1 MKIVDR
7 VLYSLVTIPQML
19 FSHMHGYEKKY
30 LREYH
35 PHATPASA
43 LSPRREEEPFDLKLS
58 EVAAETRMTG
68 DRKPYLDLD
77 RMLDDGMGTM
87 SAIIKT
93 TRGVRKSFRSLR
105 ENAGLDKTRADPAFY
120 AELKRKARDLG
131 IDIMGF
137 TPVPAEFIFRGK
149 RIMFPN
155 AIVCAQEMKRSDM
168 ETAPDI
174 TASVET
180 LRVYANLGHAMNRLA
195 DFMRAQG
202 IPCQVG
208 HPLMGLVLY
217 PALAARAGMGCLG
230 RQGLLI
236 TPEFGPRQRIGAIF
250 VPLEDMPWT
259 GGEQHSWVLDFCD
272 RCNLCVRCC
281 PGGAIYE
288 EPRPNTPGVF
298 TTIDNAAC
306 APWFSLYLG
315 CSVCIKVCPFSRK
328 GYDRIKQAYE
338 RNEAELV
345 IEDASSP

>member
-1 MKIVDR
+1 MEIVDR
-7 VLYSLVTIPQML
+7 ALYSMVSKVQMV
-19 FSHMHGYEKKY
+19 FSHMHGYEDRY

-35 PHATPASA
+35 PHAIEASA
-43 LSPRREEEPFDLKLS
+43 SAPRREEEPFDLKLS
-58 EVAAETRMTG
+58 EVAADMRANRG
-68 DRKPYLDLD
+68 GKPYLDLD

-87 SAIIKT
+87 SAIIKM

-105 ENAGLDKTRADPAFY
+105 ENEGLGKTRAGSAFY
-120 AELKRKARDLG
+120 TELKRNARDYG
-131 IDIMGF
+131 IDLMGF
-137 TPVPAEFIFRGK
+137 TPVSVDHIFRGK
-149 RIMFPN
+149 RILFPN
-155 AIVCAQEMKRSDM
+155 AIVCVQEMKRADM
-168 ETAPDI
+168 ETAPDLG
-174 TASVET
+174 ASVET

-195 DFMRAQG
+195 DFIRAQG

-217 PALAARAGMGCLG
+217 PALAAGAGMGCLA

-272 RCNLCVRCC
+272 RCNLCVKRC
-281 PGGAIYE
+281 PGGAIYT
-288 EPRPNTPGVF
+288 EPHPNTPSVF

-328 GYDRIKQAYE
+328 SYDHIKQAYE
-338 RNEAELV
+338 RNEAAQV
-345 IEDASSP
+345 IEE